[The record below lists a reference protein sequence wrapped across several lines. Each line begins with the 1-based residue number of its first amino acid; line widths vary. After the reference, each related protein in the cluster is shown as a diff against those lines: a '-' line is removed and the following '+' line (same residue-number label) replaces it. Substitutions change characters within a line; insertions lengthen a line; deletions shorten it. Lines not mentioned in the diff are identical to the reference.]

1 MLTAQETQQ
10 IAEIKQALRALE
22 GITPGHAYE
31 LECSLDILLRAVSQT
46 PEERATWTHTTFII
60 DKEIFENA
68 GYDVSELT
76 KADLDELADSMKDYW
91 IGGKEWDRAIEY
103 AARGVLELKTDEEEN
118 NCECCNVKDSF
129 VPDQDGACAKC
140 RHEHTQHYGRMSS
153 RTRDSMNS
161 MRDDMRGMRGEDE
174 SAE

>member
-1 MLTAQETQQ
+1 MLTEQEQQQ
-10 IAEIKQALRALE
+10 IAEMKQAIRALD

-31 LECSLDILLRAVSQT
+31 LECSLDILLRAMSQT

-76 KADLDELADSMKDYW
+76 KDDLDELADSMKDYW
-91 IGGKEWDRAIEY
+91 IGGKEWDRALEY
-103 AARGVLELKTDEEEN
+103 AARGVLELKADEEEN
-118 NCECCNVKDSF
+118 NCECCNIEDSF

-140 RHEHTQHYGRMSS
+140 RHEHTQHYG
-153 RTRDSMNS
+153 
-161 MRDDMRGMRGEDE
+161 MRGEDE